1 MTARDYVG
9 EFKVGENDFGHVL
22 PATVHSGRTTLQKSV
37 DARFAL
43 ANWRQLITLMKVEMV
58 ANCSFQVV
66 GTWLSI
72 YIYLVSSA
80 AMFGVQLICDDK
92 SKVSL
97 AQKHTQKYV

>member
-9 EFKVGENDFGHVL
+9 EFKVGVRGNDFGHVL
-22 PATVHSGRTTLQKSV
+22 PATVHSGRTTLQESV

-43 ANWRQLITLMKVEMV
+43 VNWRQLITLMKVEMV

-72 YIYLVSSA
+72 YI
-80 AMFGVQLICDDK
+80 FGELCCHVWRAVNL
-92 SKVSL
+92 
-97 AQKHTQKYV
+97 